1 MLAPIRR
8 LLRFHMWV
16 WHPLMGGQEREPEG
30 PTGLDSLS
38 EVCGQQT
45 LINNSI
51 YGPFLRLR
59 IAS

>member
-16 WHPLMGGQEREPEG
+16 CHPLMGGQEREPEG

-38 EVCGQQT
+38 EVCGQ
-45 LINNSI
+45 
-51 YGPFLRLR
+51 
-59 IAS
+59 